1 MDNPEEHAFLY
12 ELYTMT
18 RGDTS
23 TQVSMYDIG
32 KTLGLEKTA
41 AGSMAESL
49 FIQGFA
55 ELKTLSGGIS
65 ITVEGLG
72 ALDIDLPGSPD
83 SPGLD
88 LGKGPVIAASG
99 HEIVNTL
106 LADVKKEMAQG
117 KKAYPQIEEMVM
129 DIKTMEVQMLS
140 PKPKTGI
147 IKKIFESLHD
157 NLKHGGSPALT
168 EKLHTIISA

>member
-1 MDNPEEHAFLY
+1 MDNPEEQAFLY

-83 SPGLD
+83 SPGL
-88 LGKGPVIAASG
+88 
-99 HEIVNTL
+99 
-106 LADVKKEMAQG
+106 
-117 KKAYPQIEEMVM
+117 
-129 DIKTMEVQMLS
+129 
-140 PKPKTGI
+140 
-147 IKKIFESLHD
+147 
-157 NLKHGGSPALT
+157 
-168 EKLHTIISA
+168 HTP